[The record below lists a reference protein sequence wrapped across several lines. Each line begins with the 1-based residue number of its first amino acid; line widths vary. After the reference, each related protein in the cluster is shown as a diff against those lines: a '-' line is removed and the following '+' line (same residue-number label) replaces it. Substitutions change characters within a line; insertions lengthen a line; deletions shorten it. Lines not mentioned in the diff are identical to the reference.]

1 MNIWK
6 DFHGPNAGYILDL
19 YSKYHA
25 DPSSVDPKSRA
36 MFDRWKPEID
46 GEIPARAIDIDK
58 IAGAV
63 ILAQDIRAYGH
74 LAANIDP
81 LGSDPPGDPS
91 LDITAHGL
99 TNEDLSELPPSLVGG
114 PVAEEAVNAQDAI
127 ESLFKIY
134 TSKIGFDYDHIH
146 IPEEREWLRLTA
158 ESGRFRP
165 PKDPI
170 DPKAILEILTKVESF
185 ERFLHRIFPG
195 TFRFSTR

>member
-1 MNIWK
+1 
-6 DFHGPNAGYILDL
+6 
-19 YSKYHA
+19 
-25 DPSSVDPKSRA
+25 

-46 GEIPARAIDIDK
+46 GETTRATNIDK
-58 IAGAV
+58 IAGA
-63 ILAQDIRAYGH
+63 IRTDIRAYGH

-99 TNEDLSELPPSLVGG
+99 TKENLNQLPPSLVGG
-114 PVAEEAVNAQDAI
+114 PIAEQAVNAQDAI

-165 PKDPI
+165 PKDSI
-170 DPKAILEILTKVESF
+170 DPKVIRDPYQGGGFNAFTVYFREISF
-185 ERFLHRIFPG
+185 HRGHGHAG
-195 TFRFSTR
+195 TDVKRDTAGSRSRHHKTYWVWPIAGG